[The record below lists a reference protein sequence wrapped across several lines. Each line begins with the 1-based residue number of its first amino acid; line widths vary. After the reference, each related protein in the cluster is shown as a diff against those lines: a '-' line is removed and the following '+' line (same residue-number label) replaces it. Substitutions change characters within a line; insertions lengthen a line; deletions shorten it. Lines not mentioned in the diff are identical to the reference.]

1 MITSHWLEKREPY
14 WKRLE
19 QIVERSGQRG
29 VSALPYQELQ
39 ELALLY
45 RQVAADLARVR
56 EDPSTLRTSEYLNQ
70 LLARAHNLIYMGR
83 RSSSRGAVTFYRSV
97 FPAVFRK
104 NLNYVAFAAVL
115 FAAGAAAGFLVS
127 LADPSFQRFF
137 LGPAMSN
144 TIDHR
149 EMWTH
154 SIVAVKPLAASGILT
169 NNLTVA
175 FATFAFSITAGIG
188 TIYLLLT
195 NGLLMGVI
203 SAACWHAG
211 MSLQLWEFVAPHGV
225 LELPAIFIAGG
236 AGFLIARG
244 LLFPGSLPRRD
255 ALVFYGGQGVRL
267 VLGVIPVL
275 VVAGIVEGFISPSP
289 FPAAVKFVVS
299 GTMAIL
305 FFLYLSHAGRSKA

>member
-19 QIVERSGQRG
+19 QIVERSGQRD

-56 EDPSTLRTSEYLNQ
+56 EDPSTRRLSEYLNQ

-83 RSSSRGAVTFYRSV
+83 RSSSRGIVAFYRAI
-97 FPAVFRK
+97 FPAAFRK
-104 NLNYVAFAAVL
+104 NLNYVAFAAAL
-115 FAAGAAAGFLVS
+115 FAAGAAVGFLVS

-175 FATFAFSITAGIG
+175 FATFAFGITAGIG

-236 AGFLIARG
+236 AGFMIARG

-255 ALVFYGGQGVRL
+255 ALVFYGGQGVKL
-267 VLGVIPVL
+267 VLGIIPVL
-275 VVAGIVEGFISPSP
+275 VVAGTVEGFISPSP
-289 FPAAVKFVVS
+289 FPAAVKFAVS
-299 GTMAIL
+299 GILAIL
-305 FFLYLSHAGRSKA
+305 FIVYLSLAGQSEA